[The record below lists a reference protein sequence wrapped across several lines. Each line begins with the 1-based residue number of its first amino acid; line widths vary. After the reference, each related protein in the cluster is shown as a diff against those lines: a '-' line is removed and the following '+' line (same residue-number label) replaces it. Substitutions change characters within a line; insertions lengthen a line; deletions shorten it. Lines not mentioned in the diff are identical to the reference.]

1 MRTDFLE
8 YEKARIVFAYS
19 KYKWVL
25 KVLKGLPL
33 CVAALF
39 LYSCN
44 KYDIPPTYSKAKF
57 TISLRVGATPLI
69 WDSVNYYNAAG
80 NKYDVE
86 TANFYI
92 SNVTLKAA
100 DGVSYS
106 SKKVFYI
113 DPSIAAKST
122 FSLDSIPPAEY
133 SEITFLIGL
142 DADRNK
148 TLALGS
154 AMDNLVMAW
163 PDAMGGGYHFMKL
176 EGRYLDTLGVSR
188 GYAIHLGKNENLVTA
203 KINQNMHQKYWNHD
217 YSLFFNVNEVF
228 ANPYTYNLNFEESY
242 TMSDSVAMLKIKN
255 NMSDV
260 FTITQNN

>member
-1 MRTDFLE
+1 MGTDSIR
-8 YEKARIVFAYS
+8 YERAKTVFAYS
-19 KYKWVL
+19 KYKRVL
-25 KVLKGLPL
+25 IVLKGLL
-33 CVAALF
+33 LFVATFF

-44 KYDIPPTYSKAKF
+44 KYGIPPTFSKAKF
-57 TISLRVGATPLI
+57 TISLRAGTSPII

-92 SNVTLKAA
+92 SNVTLKTVG
-100 DGVSYS
+100 GVIYS
-106 SKKVFYI
+106 SNKVFYI

-122 FSLDSIPPAEY
+122 FSLDSIPPADY
-133 SEITFLIGL
+133 SEMTFLIGL
-142 DADRNK
+142 DVDRNK

-203 KINQNMHQKYWNHD
+203 KITQNMHQKYWNHD
-217 YSLFFNVNEVF
+217 YSLYFNVNEVF